1 MGDTYNNVIIQIRD
15 GIDVSMAMHMVNS
28 VVTNGRNEKGK
39 FDFKT
44 SFNTLK
50 GEAHVY
56 ARQYTKKDSF
66 VVSYDGKLKTSE
78 LQ

>member
-1 MGDTYNNVIIQIRD
+1 MPEYDNIIIQIRE
-15 GIDVSMAMHMVNS
+15 GIDVNIALQMVNS
-28 VVTNGRNEKGK
+28 VVANGRNERGR

-44 SFNTLK
+44 DFNTLK
-50 GEAHVY
+50 GEVHVY

-66 VVSYDGKLKTSE
+66 VVSRDGTLRKDD